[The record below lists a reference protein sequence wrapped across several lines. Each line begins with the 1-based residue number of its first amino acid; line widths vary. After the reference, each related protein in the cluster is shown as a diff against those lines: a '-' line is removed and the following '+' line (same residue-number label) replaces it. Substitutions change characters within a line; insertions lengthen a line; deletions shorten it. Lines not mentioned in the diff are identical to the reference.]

1 MSLQPRK
8 LANVFG
14 SFTPPTGTSLENTPQ
29 AIDWIEICMTKD
41 ESNTANK
48 QHMCYQQMVP
58 LVLVKD

>member
-14 SFTPPTGTSLENTPQ
+14 FFTPPTGTSLENTPQ

-41 ESNTANK
+41 ESNIYIYI
-48 QHMCYQQMVP
+48 CVC
-58 LVLVKD
+58 VCV